1 MGSTLSGAVLLGA
14 LMRSG
19 SAAAENGPVADHG
32 LQGLAVPSSIP
43 ACCHGWTPK
52 LLAVQNKQSFP
63 AYRKSALQVQ
73 HLLLSN

>member
-1 MGSTLSGAVLLGA
+1 MPFHVGSTPSGAVLLGA
-14 LMRSG
+14 LLLLRM
-19 SAAAENGPVADHG
+19 V
-32 LQGLAVPSSIP
+32 LQLIMASKALLSVPSSIP

-52 LLAVQNKQSFP
+52 LFAVQNKQSFP